1 MDDKAMA
8 RPTPSD
14 TRSDPTAGGCGCV
27 PMSAPPADVLKNADG
42 GSRSEASLPPEK
54 SAEEDASPATALP
67 RRALKIVVTSRLL
80 EDARLGVVLAVG
92 SDGCDPL
99 FRTIDVERLEEA
111 LAAVPALVATA
122 ETRWQSQPRHPSSA
136 RVPRAK
142 ASVPTDQ
149 PALSPAANETGDPSS
164 AATATAEPA
173 SKPAEN
179 CPSPTKGPTPQLPLF
194 G

>member
-1 MDDKAMA
+1 MDDKALVHLM
-8 RPTPSD
+8 PSD
-14 TRSDPTAGGCGCV
+14 PGSDPTAGRCGCV
-27 PMSAPPADVLKNADG
+27 STSAPLADVLKNADG
-42 GSRSEASLPPEK
+42 GSRSEASLPPEEL
-54 SAEEDASPATALP
+54 AEEHASPTASLP
-67 RRALKIVVTSRLL
+67 RRALKIVVTTRLF
-80 EDARLGVVLAVG
+80 DGARLGVVLAVG

-99 FRTIDVERLEEA
+99 FRTIDVECLEDA

-142 ASVPTDQ
+142 APVPTGQ
-149 PALSPAANETGDPSS
+149 PPLSPAANETGDPAS

-173 SKPAEN
+173 PKPAEN
-179 CPSPTKGPTPQLPLF
+179 RPSPTKSPTPQLPLF

>member
-1 MDDKAMA
+1 MDDNALA

-14 TRSDPTAGGCGCV
+14 PGSDLTVGGCGCV
-27 PMSAPPADVLKNADG
+27 PTSAPPADVQKNADG
-42 GSRSEASLPPEK
+42 GSRLEASLPPEE
-54 SAEEDASPATALP
+54 SAEEHASPAAGPP
-67 RRALKIVVTSRLL
+67 RRALKVVVTTRLL
-80 EDARLGVVLAVG
+80 DGARLGVVLAVG

-122 ETRWQSQPRHPSSA
+122 ETRWQSLPRHPSSA

-149 PALSPAANETGDPSS
+149 PALSPAANESDESAS
-164 AATATAEPA
+164 AATATAGPA
-173 SKPAEN
+173 PKPAEN
-179 CPSPTKGPTPQLPLF
+179 RPSPTKSPTPQLPLF